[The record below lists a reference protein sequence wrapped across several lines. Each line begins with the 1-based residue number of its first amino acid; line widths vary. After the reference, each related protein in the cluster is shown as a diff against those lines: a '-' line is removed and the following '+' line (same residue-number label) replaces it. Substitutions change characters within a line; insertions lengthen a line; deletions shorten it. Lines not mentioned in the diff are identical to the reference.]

1 MDHTKKQF
9 PYPPQAGLDE
19 LLSLAKSRYP
29 VHFENVSVGD
39 QSLQILQIRDMEA
52 YIESLASATRNGQE
66 LDLPFWAKIW
76 PTSILL
82 SHVLS
87 SSYAVKG
94 LDVLEIGAGVGVCGL
109 VAALQGAR
117 VVITDYHPDA
127 LLFARINVLKNSLQD
142 QVDLA
147 AADFTVDG
155 LDRRFQRIIG
165 SEVLYREESYAPLVA
180 FLQNHLQPGG
190 EILLAKSHIFKA
202 TRFYELIRETF
213 VVQERSLG
221 YKEINPESGQPERH
235 MCTILRLMPR
245 QGLDSTSAVS
255 NV

>member
-1 MDHTKKQF
+1 MQF

-19 LLSLAKSRYP
+19 LISLAKSRYP

-39 QSLQILQIRDMEA
+39 QSLQVLQIRDMEA

-87 SSYAVKG
+87 SSYAVND

-127 LLFARINVLKNSLQD
+127 LLFARINVLKNSLQN
-142 QVDLA
+142 QVHLA
-147 AADFTVDG
+147 AADFTVDS

-202 TRFYELIRETF
+202 TRFYELIKETF

-235 MCTILRLMPR
+235 MCTIMRLIPR

>member
-1 MDHTKKQF
+1 MDHTHKQL
-9 PYPPQAGLDE
+9 PYPPQADLDE

-29 VHFENVSVGD
+29 VHFEKVSVGD

-66 LDLPFWAKIW
+66 LNLPFWAKIW

-87 SSYAVKG
+87 SSYAVKD

-142 QVDLA
+142 QVQLA
-147 AADFTVDG
+147 AADFTVDQ
-155 LDRRFQRIIG
+155 LNRRFQRIIG
-165 SEVLYREESYAPLVA
+165 SEVLYREESYAPLVE
-180 FLQNHLQPGG
+180 FLQNHVQPDG
-190 EILLAKSHIFKA
+190 EILLAKSHIFQA
-202 TRFYELIRETF
+202 VRFYELIKDAF
-213 VVQERSLG
+213 AVKERSLG
-221 YKEINPESGQPERH
+221 YKEKKPESGQPERH
-235 MCTILRLMPR
+235 MCTIMRLMPR
-245 QGLDSTSAVS
+245 QGPSNMSAASDV
-255 NV
+255 